1 MLYLNPIKN
10 GKIRD
15 NKISHNAFFKYMS
28 GNINTRQKCLK
39 TRATAVFSRQTF
51 SVW

>member
-1 MLYLNPIKN
+1 MLYLNPFKH

-15 NKISHNAFFKYMS
+15 KKISHNVLFKYMS
-28 GNINTRQKCLK
+28 ANIKTRKKGGK

-51 SVW
+51 AIW